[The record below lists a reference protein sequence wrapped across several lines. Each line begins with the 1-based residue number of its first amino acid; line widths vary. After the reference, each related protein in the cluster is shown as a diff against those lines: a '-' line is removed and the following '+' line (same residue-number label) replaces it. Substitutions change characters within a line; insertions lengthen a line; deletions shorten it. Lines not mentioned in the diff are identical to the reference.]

1 MSCAFIIKINKIDDF
16 VDVDIDLKIIDEAN
30 ADFEKRDDFVT
41 VFEFVAI
48 AFFEIF
54 DVMKNVIDKSI

>member
-16 VDVDIDLKIIDEAN
+16 ADVDIDLKIIDEAN
-30 ADFEKRDDFVT
+30 ADLEKRDDFVI

-48 AFFEIF
+48 VFSEIF
-54 DVMKNVIDKSI
+54 DVMKDVIDKSI